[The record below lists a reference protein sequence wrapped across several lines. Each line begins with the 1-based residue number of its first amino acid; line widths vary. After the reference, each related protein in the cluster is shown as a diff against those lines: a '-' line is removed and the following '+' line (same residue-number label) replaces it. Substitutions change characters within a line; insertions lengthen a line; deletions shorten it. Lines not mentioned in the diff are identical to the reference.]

1 MEKKYQNL
9 IKEKPFLNR
18 NNTFTKSNTIKKIV
32 RYSVQG
38 PLQDKYRKLVVFEK
52 KKTKGFKTPKRSV
65 HSKEDLMT
73 ESDSKN
79 KKRRL
84 KKDRKKVVELK
95 SKSDKKAKKRRR
107 TREEKKMNSFEETEG
122 KMTGVGE
129 QDNYINIYVQN
140 GKDLKKRRKKVSSGS
155 SGDMSNLYSVKVKRE
170 VGEI

>member
-1 MEKKYQNL
+1 
-9 IKEKPFLNR
+9 
-18 NNTFTKSNTIKKIV
+18 
-32 RYSVQG
+32 
-38 PLQDKYRKLVVFEK
+38 
-52 KKTKGFKTPKRSV
+52 
-65 HSKEDLMT
+65 MT

-107 TREEKKMNSFEETEG
+107 TREEKQMNSFEETEG